1 VRRWPRRKSINCLRQ
16 TSSVPQVSCDQR
28 RVARILIV
36 DSHPIVRA
44 GLRQIIAR
52 DDDLLVCAETDS
64 VRGARIAIDETHPHV
79 IVADISLNQGDG
91 IELVR
96 EVRARHPE
104 LPILVLSNHD
114 EAIYAERLLSVGASG
129 YMTKQASSEQILYSL
144 RRVLDGGICV
154 SEAVAGN
161 MIRRAS
167 TGSIHRS
174 PDPIDRLSD
183 RERQVLQLFG
193 RGLSTRETANS
204 LNLKVK
210 TIESHRQRIKGK
222 LNLRSGAQLV
232 QFAVNWI
239 VAEQADAS

>member
-1 VRRWPRRKSINCLRQ
+1 MNFSRR
-16 TSSVPQVSCDQR
+16 TSNVA
-28 RVARILIV
+28 ARILIV

-44 GLRQIIAR
+44 GLRQIIAGE
-52 DDDLLVCAETDS
+52 DDLLVCAETDT
-64 VRGARIAIDETHPHV
+64 VGGARVAINETHPDLV
-79 IVADISLNQGDG
+79 IADISLNQGDG

-96 EVRARHPE
+96 EVRTHQPK
-104 LPILVLSNHD
+104 LPILVLSVHD

-154 SEAVAGN
+154 SETVAGN

-167 TGSIHRS
+167 GGSVGRWS
-174 PDPIDRLSD
+174 DPIDRLSS
-183 RERQVLQLFG
+183 REREVLHLFG
-193 RGLSTRETANS
+193 KGLSTRETADS
-204 LNLKVK
+204 LKLKVK

-222 LNLRSGAQLV
+222 LNLHSGAQLV

-239 VAEQADAS
+239 TA

>member
-1 VRRWPRRKSINCLRQ
+1 
-16 TSSVPQVSCDQR
+16 VPQVSCAER
-28 RVARILIV
+28 RAARILIV

-52 DDDLLVCAETDS
+52 EDDLLVCAETDT
-64 VRGARIAIDETHPHV
+64 VWGARIAINETHPNLV
-79 IVADISLNQGDG
+79 IADISLNQGDG

-96 EVRARHPE
+96 EVRALHPQ

-154 SEAVAGN
+154 SETVAGN

-167 TGSIHRS
+167 GGSICRWS
-174 PDPIDRLSD
+174 DPIDRLSS
-183 RERQVLQLFG
+183 RERQVLHLFG
-193 RGLSTRETANS
+193 KGLSTRETANS

-222 LNLRSGAQLV
+222 LNLRSSAQLV

-239 VAEQADAS
+239 TA

>member
-1 VRRWPRRKSINCLRQ
+1 VL
-16 TSSVPQVSCDQR
+16 QVSCVER
-28 RVARILIV
+28 RTARILIV
-36 DSHPIVRA
+36 DSHPIVRE
-44 GLRQIIAR
+44 GLRQIIACE
-52 DDDLLVCAETDS
+52 DDLLVCAETDS
-64 VRGARIAIDETHPHV
+64 VSGARLAINETHPNVV
-79 IVADISLNQGDG
+79 IADISLNQGDG

-96 EVRARHPE
+96 EVRAHHPK

-129 YMTKQASSEQILYSL
+129 YMTKQATSEQILYSL

-154 SEAVAGN
+154 SETVAGN

-167 TGSIHRS
+167 AGSIYRL

-183 RERQVLQLFG
+183 RERQVLHLFG
-193 RGLSTRETANS
+193 KGLSTRETANS

-210 TIESHRQRIKGK
+210 TIESHRQRIKVK

-239 VAEQADAS
+239 TA